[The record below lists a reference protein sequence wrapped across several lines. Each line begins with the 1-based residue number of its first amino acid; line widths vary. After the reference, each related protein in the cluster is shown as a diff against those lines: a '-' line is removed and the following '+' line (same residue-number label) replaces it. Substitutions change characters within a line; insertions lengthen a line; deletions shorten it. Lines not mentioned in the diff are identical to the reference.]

1 MASRKHEL
9 LKMLGSEDES
19 DRGYNSEENVAES
32 KGRAVKRRRTAD
44 TQDPF
49 GLGSD
54 EEDSDINEDSEEES
68 RPKGKGR
75 KQTKTHDTDEDEDED
90 ELEAEEMDDE
100 EDGGASLDDTEETSG
115 KPKSKLLN
123 KKLAKLASGK
133 PPKKDKSGV
142 VYLSSLPPY
151 LKPFALKNMLEKRNF
166 GPITKVFLAPLLP
179 SAAGQK
185 QKSNKRKLYTDGWV
199 EFKSK
204 RTAKLCAET
213 LNARTIGGLKSS
225 WYRDDLWNM
234 KYLKGYKWANLMEQ
248 IQMERATREATQ
260 RMADQKAK
268 REDKVYISGVES
280 GRIADG
286 IQKKEEEKRK
296 RRLEAEQD
304 DGEAKPAQKPARKIR
319 RTFEQSKAVKSD
331 GKLADDT
338 QRVLGK
344 IF

>member
-1 MASRKHEL
+1 
-9 LKMLGSEDES
+9 ML
-19 DRGYNSEENVAES
+19 
-32 KGRAVKRRRTAD
+32 
-44 TQDPF
+44 
-49 GLGSD
+49 
-54 EEDSDINEDSEEES
+54 
-68 RPKGKGR
+68 
-75 KQTKTHDTDEDEDED
+75 TKC
-90 ELEAEEMDDE
+90 
-100 EDGGASLDDTEETSG
+100 S
-115 KPKSKLLN
+115 
-123 KKLAKLASGK
+123 
-133 PPKKDKSGV
+133 
-142 VYLSSLPPY
+142 
-151 LKPFALKNMLEKRNF
+151 
-166 GPITKVFLAPLLP
+166 
-179 SAAGQK
+179 
-185 QKSNKRKLYTDGWV
+185 
-199 EFKSK
+199 
-204 RTAKLCAET
+204 
-213 LNARTIGGLKSS
+213 
-225 WYRDDLWNM
+225 
-234 KYLKGYKWANLMEQ
+234 KWANLMEQ

>member
-1 MASRKHEL
+1 MAARKHDL
-9 LKMLGSEDES
+9 LDLSGSEEEV
-19 DRGYNSEENVAES
+19 DRGYDSEDAAES

-44 TQDPF
+44 NQDPF
-49 GLGSD
+49 GFGSD
-54 EEDSDINEDSEEES
+54 EEESDNDEEEES

-75 KQTKTHDTDEDEDED
+75 KQTKTQDAEEDEDEDED
-90 ELEAEEMDDE
+90 EEMDDE
-100 EDGGASLDDTEETSG
+100 EDGGASLDTADSS
-115 KPKSKLLN
+115 KPKNKLLN
-123 KKLAKLASGK
+123 KKLAKLTSGK

-199 EFKSK
+199 EFK
-204 RTAKLCAET
+204 TAKLCAET

-268 REDKVYISGVES
+268 REDKVYLSGVES

-286 IQKKEEEKRK
+286 MKKKEEEKLK
-296 RRLEAEQD
+296 RRLEEQD
-304 DGEAKPAQKPARKIR
+304 GEVKQTQKPARKIR